1 MKGFIKTTLACVLGV
16 VLASIVITILS
27 IVTLTGMALS
37 SDTETIVSDNSV
49 FVLELNGTLNEQSQ
63 ENPLYELLG
72 EEYESCGLDDILS
85 SIRKAKENDQIKG
98 IVLQAEAFSASF
110 ASMEEIRNAL
120 LDFKTS
126 GKFILS
132 YANQY
137 YHQGTYYLASVADAI
152 ALNPEGTIGWSGL
165 AAQPVFFKDL
175 LAKVGVEVQVFKVG
189 TYKSAVEP
197 YINTQ
202 MSDANREQMTVMMQE
217 IWGKMV
223 ADVSASRGLSADT
236 LNYYADMPIDFS
248 KPDEYLAM
256 GMIDKIMF
264 KDEFITYLKEQL
276 GQKEDESLKTL
287 YLKDMVNVKRSTPL
301 DKSGNIIAVYYAAGE
316 IVDSQP
322 VGSEGPSIVGSKVY
336 DDLMKLKDDENVKAV
351 VLRVNSPGGSVYASE
366 QINHAMKEL
375 KAKKPVVVSMGDYA
389 ASGGYYI
396 SCPADSIF
404 ADYTT
409 LTGSIGIFG
418 MMPSGEKLFN
428 DKLGIHFDGIATNKH
443 SLMQANTMGLLNKP
457 FTAEEKNIM
466 QAFIERGYHQ
476 FISRCAEGRK
486 KSHEEIEAV
495 AEGRVWTG
503 MKALELGLVDKLGGI
518 DEAIQAAK
526 NMAGVENCSLLN
538 YPEKENFLST
548 LFETGSKHLI
558 QGQIKSYTGDLYQH
572 LQMLNNLKSQNP
584 IQARMPYYLNI
595 Y

>member
-37 SDTETIVSDNSV
+37 SDTETIVADNSV

-223 ADVSASRGLSADT
+223 ADVAASRGLSTDT

-316 IVDSQP
+316 IVDRQP
-322 VGSEGPSIVGSKVY
+322 VGSDGPSIVGSKVY

-558 QGQIKSYTGDLYQH
+558 QGQIKNYTGDLYQH

>member
-316 IVDSQP
+316 IVDKQP

>member
-264 KDEFITYLKEQL
+264 KDEFIAYLKEQL

-316 IVDSQP
+316 IVDRQP
-322 VGSEGPSIVGSKVY
+322 VGSDGPSIVGSKVY